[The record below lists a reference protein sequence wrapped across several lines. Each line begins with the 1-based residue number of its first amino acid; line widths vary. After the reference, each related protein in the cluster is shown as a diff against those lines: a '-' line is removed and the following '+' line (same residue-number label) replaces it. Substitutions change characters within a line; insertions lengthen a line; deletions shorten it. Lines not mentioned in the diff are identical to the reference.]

1 MLLSD
6 LRGRGCLQVP
16 KEVLMTICTREQ
28 MEEIRRNS
36 LSLMR
41 SDITQPLVQSE
52 TDSNGCFHS
61 NKRWIIRLEEVASEP
76 TWKKKS
82 HISLRYAAGSATDG
96 IVGGRLE
103 STNKGKEKSHRSSNW
118 WKSVLELQMSSGYV
132 DPGLGRAD
140 MGPKIGE
147 VEDCVILEGDDMS
160 KVTQHFVKDTQ
171 HFVNA
176 AVSIFGISVVGGT
189 IPSVCRRWFI
199 SLSVAINRLVR
210 TPLAMV

>member
-1 MLLSD
+1 MQD

-76 TWKKKS
+76 TWQKS
-82 HISLRYAAGSATDG
+82 LTLALAATDG
-96 IVGGRLE
+96 IIGGRLE

-132 DPGLGRAD
+132 DPGL
-140 MGPKIGE
+140 
-147 VEDCVILEGDDMS
+147 
-160 KVTQHFVKDTQ
+160 DTW
-171 HFVNA
+171 
-176 AVSIFGISVVGGT
+176 VGLTWGQK
-189 IPSVCRRWFI
+189 
-199 SLSVAINRLVR
+199 LVR
-210 TPLAMV
+210 LKIV

>member
-1 MLLSD
+1 MCRSYKACVSECSKSVGGRVVLRSRDDD

-61 NKRWIIRLEEVASEP
+61 NKRWIIRLQEVASEP
-76 TWKKKS
+76 TWQKS
-82 HISLRYAAGSATDG
+82 LTLALAATDG
-96 IVGGRLE
+96 IIGGRLE

-132 DPGLGRAD
+132 DPGLG
-140 MGPKIGE
+140 
-147 VEDCVILEGDDMS
+147 
-160 KVTQHFVKDTQ
+160 TW
-171 HFVNA
+171 
-176 AVSIFGISVVGGT
+176 VGLTWGQK
-189 IPSVCRRWFI
+189 
-199 SLSVAINRLVR
+199 LVR
-210 TPLAMV
+210 LKIV